1 MRKCTKK
8 WARSDGTKVR
18 ICDMSYAELS
28 STINMVRR
36 IATSL
41 HSNMIA
47 VVSEGIPLTVDKQAK
62 RDMKRRLAIL
72 KNDGPIPSM
81 ICPLYGNLMWE
92 KYCRIT
98 R

>member
-36 IATSL
+36 IAKSL
-41 HSNMIA
+41 HSDMIA
-47 VVSEGIPLTVDKQAK
+47 VVSEGVPLTVDKQTK

>member
-8 WARSDGTKVR
+8 WTQKDGTKIR
-18 ICDMSYAELS
+18 ICDMSDKQLRR
-28 STINMVRR
+28 TINMVRR
-36 IATSL
+36 IAKSL
-41 HSNMIA
+41 HSDMIA
-47 VVSEGIPLTVDKQAK
+47 VVSEGVPLTVDKQTK